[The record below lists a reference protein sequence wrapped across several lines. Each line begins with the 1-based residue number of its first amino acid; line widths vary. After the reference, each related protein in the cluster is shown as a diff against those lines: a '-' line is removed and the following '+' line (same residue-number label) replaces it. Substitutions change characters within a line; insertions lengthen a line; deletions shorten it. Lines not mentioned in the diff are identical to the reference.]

1 MAQSTAYNMNNTRGA
16 REDLSDQL
24 RRVEPQE
31 TPLFSLLPS
40 SSAPNAL
47 FTEWNVDDLGA
58 PDIQPVLD
66 GTDLQFRGGSAV
78 SIASTGSPGIAGTG
92 DFADK
97 FVNKARMGNRIQ
109 QLRTGYTVS
118 PLSEQIAIAGLGN
131 IYADAKAKAS
141 LELKRSI
148 EVMLGSDEVGASSTA
163 TLGDISA
170 GLGAITNT
178 SAGANTYWNT
188 STGIGGSAS
197 AYRPVS
203 GSRLTMTVSGG
214 TDKTLVE
221 GFGTVGSGSVSL
233 RSMLQAVYEAS
244 GMKANFRLF
253 ASPSIINAISDFT
266 RTSAGSTRFNQQISG
281 GGSVSLSVKEYES
294 DYGTLTVIPDL
305 FLGRTIA
312 NPTGS
317 VANRAYLLP
326 ADDTVSVKTL
336 QGVTAVDLPD
346 IGGGGKRGYVTFTGT
361 LCALNGKHLGS
372 IV

>member
-1 MAQSTAYNMNNTRGA
+1 MAQSTAYNMNSAKGA

-58 PDIQPVLD
+58 PNIDPVLD
-66 GTDLQFRGGSAV
+66 GTDLQFVGASAT
-78 SIASTGSPGIAGTG
+78 ASSGSPGTAGDTG
-92 DFADK
+92 HFENKFA
-97 FVNKARMGNRIQ
+97 NKARMGNRIQ
-109 QLRTGYTVS
+109 QLRTGFTVS
-118 PLSEQIAIAGLGN
+118 PLSEQIAIAGIGN
-131 IYADAKAKAS
+131 LYADAKAKAS

-148 EVMLGSDEVGASSTA
+148 EVLLGSDEAGSTA
-163 TLGDISA
+163 SGGAGDTCA
-170 GLGAITNT
+170 GLGAITN
-178 SAGANTYWNT
+178 SDT
-188 STGIGGSAS
+188 STAGGYYASGGLGASAS
-197 AYRPVS
+197 SFAPVT
-203 GSRLTMTVSGG
+203 GSRLDLTTATGN
-214 TDKTLVE
+214 LVE
-221 GFGTVGSGSVSL
+221 GFGTIAGTDVSL
-233 RSMLQAVYEAS
+233 RALLQAVYEAS

-266 RTSAGSTRFNQQISG
+266 RTSTGSTRFNQQISG

-305 FLGRTIA
+305 FLGRTVSA
-312 NPTGS
+312 PTTS

-326 ADDTVSVKTL
+326 SDDTVSIKTL

>member
-1 MAQSTAYNMNNTRGA
+1 MAQSDAYNMDSGRGA

-58 PDIQPVLD
+58 PSIDPVLD
-66 GTDLQFRGGSAV
+66 GTDLVFSTGGTTSSGSA
-78 SIASTGSPGIAGTG
+78 GQTG
-92 DFADK
+92 DGDFQDM
-97 FVNKARMGNRIQ
+97 FTNKARMGNRIQ
-109 QLRTGYTVS
+109 QLRAGYTVS
-118 PLSEQIAIAGLGN
+118 PLSEMIDISAIGN
-131 IYADAKAKAS
+131 LYADAKAKAS

-148 EVMLGSDEVGASSTA
+148 EVMLGSDEVGASATG

-170 GLGAITNT
+170 GLGAFPDPSNA
-178 SAGANTYWNT
+178 SGTYWH
-188 STGIGGSAS
+188 SGGIGASAS

-203 GSRLTMTVSGG
+203 GSRLDLTTAVGAGG
-214 TDKTLVE
+214 NLVE
-221 GFGTVGSGSVSL
+221 GFTVGANDVSL
-233 RSMLQAVYEAS
+233 RALLQAVYEAS

-253 ASPSIINAISDFT
+253 ASPDVINAISDFT
-266 RTSAGSTRFNQQISG
+266 RTSAGSTRFNQQVSG
-281 GGSVSLSVKEYES
+281 GGSISLSVKEYES

-305 FLGRTIA
+305 WLGRTRSA
-312 NPTGS
+312 PGTA

-326 ADDTVSVKTL
+326 ADDTISVKTM

-346 IGGGGKRGYVTFTGT
+346 IGGGGKRGFVTFTGT

>member
-1 MAQSTAYNMNNTRGA
+1 MAQSTAYNMDSSRGA

-58 PDIQPVLD
+58 PNINPVLD
-66 GTDLQFRGGSAV
+66 GTDLQFTGSV
-78 SIASTGSPGIAGTG
+78 SVASTGSPGLAGNG

-97 FVNKARMGNRIQ
+97 FTNKARMGNRIQ
-109 QLRTGYTVS
+109 QLRSGYTVS
-118 PLSEQIAIAGLGN
+118 PLSEQIAIGGLGN

-148 EVMLGSDEVGASSTA
+148 EVMLGSDEVGASATS

-170 GLGAITNT
+170 GLGALTNP
-178 SAGANTYWNT
+178 SNGSGTYWH
-188 STGIGGSAS
+188 SSGIGASAS
-197 AYRPVS
+197 AYRPVA
-203 GSRLTMTVSGG
+203 GSRLDLTTAIGAG
-214 TDKTLVE
+214 ANLIE
-221 GFGTVGSGSVSL
+221 GFGTVGSNVSL
-233 RSMLQAVYEAS
+233 RAMLQAVYEAS

-253 ASPSIINAISDFT
+253 ASPSVINAISDFT

-305 FLGRTIA
+305 FLGRSIA
-312 NPTGS
+312 SPATP

-326 ADDTVSVKTL
+326 SDDTVSVKTL

>member
-1 MAQSTAYNMNNTRGA
+1 MAQSTAYNMDKTRGA

-58 PDIQPVLD
+58 PNIQPVLD
-66 GTDLQFRGGSAV
+66 GTDLQFKGSTPV
-78 SIASTGSPGIAGTG
+78 SSAGSPGQAGNG
-92 DFADK
+92 DFDDK

-148 EVMLGSDEVGASSTA
+148 EVMLGSDEVGASSTS

-170 GLGAITNT
+170 GLGAFTNPAN
-178 SAGANTYWNT
+178 SAGTYWHT
-188 STGIGGSAS
+188 AGIGASAS
-197 AYRPVS
+197 AYRPVA
-203 GSRLTMTVSGG
+203 GSRLNMSAGG
-214 TDKTLVE
+214 GKTLVE
-221 GFGTVGSGSVSL
+221 GFGTIGGTAVSL
-233 RSMLQAVYEAS
+233 RAMLQAVYEAS

-305 FLGRTIA
+305 FLGRTRTA
-312 NPTGS
+312 PATS